1 MILLAAR
8 HDLAEAVEMLK
19 SLGFKYNE
27 SKKSFSDIP
36 TIKYLYNAGTGHQ
49 AIAEYLQGA
58 FKPYGINL
66 KLESQEWATF
76 LNTRK
81 DGNYSIARNG
91 WLADYNDACSF
102 LDMWT
107 TGSGNN
113 DAQFGR

>member
-1 MILLAAR
+1 MI
-8 HDLAEAVEMLK
+8 K
-19 SLGFKYNE
+19 GLGFKFDG
-27 SKKSFSDIP
+27 KKFTNIP
-36 TIKYLYNAGTGHQ
+36 TLTYLYNTSSGHK

-58 FKPYGINL
+58 FKAYGINL

-91 WLADYNDACSF
+91 WLVDYNDACSF

-107 TGSGNN
+107 TDSGNN